1 MFATLHRGKAAHRF
15 ISRLSKLQQH
25 LGVLN
30 DGAVATHLL
39 EELGGAGGRH
49 AYAAGVVAGFMAAR
63 VERIRPRIIVAFEK
77 FRRQP
82 VYWT

>member
-1 MFATLHRGKAAHRF
+1 MT
-15 ISRLSKLQQH
+15 LQQR

-30 DGAVATHLL
+30 DGAVAMHLL

-49 AYAAGVVAGFMAAR
+49 AYATGVVAGFMAAR
-63 VERIRPRIIVAFEK
+63 AGKIRPRIMTAFEK

-82 VYWT
+82 AYWA